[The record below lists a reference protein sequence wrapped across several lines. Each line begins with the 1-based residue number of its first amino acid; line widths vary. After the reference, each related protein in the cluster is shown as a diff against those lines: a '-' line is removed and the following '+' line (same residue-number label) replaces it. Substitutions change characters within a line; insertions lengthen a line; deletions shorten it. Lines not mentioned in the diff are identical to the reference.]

1 MSDED
6 GNTEEDKLEILAI
19 EKSPASAG
27 VEQKKKK
34 LKKGVFNREWLKI
47 SEYQVFLKE
56 YKFDSSQ
63 ATCVVCNQQFSIH
76 YRGKADIDNHMK
88 TKKHEK
94 NMKSYNVNQQ
104 LITDTIKPSKEKD
117 EICAAE
123 AVLVFHGVK
132 HGHSY
137 VAQQCLTDVC
147 KTIFSSSTVAN
158 HLSCGQTKST
168 SIVLNVLAPYFTR
181 SLFDDLKQSLYYSLH
196 FDASNKGN
204 TKVYPFCVQF
214 LSLSGVKKG
223 IVNLIDDANESANG
237 IFVNAR
243 ADNTNVNVGE
253 NHSVYSLFKEESPD
267 ILKGNC
273 YSHILHN
280 SVKHAHRAL
289 PIDVEQILLSIYS
302 HFSRSTK
309 CINEL
314 KQYYEII
321 TSIKSKLQERIDSD
335 FFGAACR
342 YRLARLPSDIQKTLK
357 TSFIEFLRAIIC
369 YIDSYFDQNVTLYQ
383 TISYFDFQNI
393 ESLTWNQVI
402 QCVDLLKIKGLNDD
416 CLFDEFTNIKST
428 LKIILQQRISV
439 FNLVQT
445 FINKQGDI
453 AVTNEC
459 KEEKNDDDADHS
471 ENRIVRSDQFW
482 INAYVE
488 SAFSQLKYLCNDKRN
503 CMTIELLSAELKI
516 RLNSSLSCIEMYKHV
531 LSNQDLLKAIKSDEN
546 YAFKRK
552 CI

>member
-6 GNTEEDKLEILAI
+6 
-19 EKSPASAG
+19 ASAG
-27 VEQKKKK
+27 VEQKKKEIE
-34 LKKGVFNREWLKI
+34 KGVFNREWLKI

-88 TKKHEK
+88 TQKHEK

-117 EICAAE
+117 EICSAE
-123 AVLVFHGVK
+123 AVLVVHGVK

-137 VAQQCLTDVC
+137 VAQQCLTNVS

-158 HLSCGQTKST
+158 HLSCGRTKST
-168 SIVLNVLAPYFTR
+168 SIALNVLAPYFTR
-181 SLFDDLKQSLYYSLH
+181 CLLDDLKQSLYYSLH

-204 TKVYPFCVQF
+204 TKEYPFCVQF
-214 LSLSGVKKG
+214 LSSSGVKKG
-223 IVNLIDDANESANG
+223 IVDLIDDADESANG
-237 IFVNAR
+237 IFANVRQLIMDNDQDFNGLTALG
-243 ADNTNVNVGE
+243 ADNTNVNVDE

-302 HFSRSTK
+302 HFSRSAK
-309 CINEL
+309 RINEL
-314 KQYYEII
+314 KQYYEFYEQDFKLQRSYITLVDLYRII

-383 TISYFDFQNI
+383 TISYFGFQNI

-402 QCVDLLKIKGLNDD
+402 RCVDLLKIKGLNDD

-439 FNLVQT
+439 FDQVQT

-459 KEEKNDDDADHS
+459 KEETNDDDADHS

-503 CMTIELLSAELKI
+503 CMTIDLLSAELKI
-516 RLNSSLSCIEMYKHV
+516 R
-531 LSNQDLLKAIKSDEN
+531 
-546 YAFKRK
+546 
-552 CI
+552 